1 MAASVIGILSTLGLS
16 EDSTLQQVLDKLID
30 YNLVTTDE
38 LHNIQNISVKPLP
51 NIVRNQADIL
61 KQRMY
66 GIATDEDYGLPIV
79 INRRMVL
86 TRYILE
92 KLNIKIDDIKK
103 ALEDGTLIVNKA
115 YNDELGNN
123 IKDTYETKTDA
134 TNKNNTITTRV
145 QKLEDELSD
154 GTFVVKKAENDSEGN
169 KIVET
174 YETKS
179 NASATKTNLET
190 KITTAETNA
199 KNYTDS
205 EFTRLYNLILGGY
218 SEQSY
223 DTFKEIA
230 DYISSDKTGASQM
243 LSSIQSNKSEINT
256 LKSTKAN
263 SSDVYNKTVI
273 DTKVNEINAKI
284 DEVQTGNSIELANYY
299 TKTESDGKYLP
310 LSGGTLTG
318 DLDLG
323 TNGEPTSG
331 GYPTSSKILV
341 NGQELFSSTL
351 DNNGN
356 AWQSTLGKEF
366 MYLAIQPE
374 YALRLYN
381 VASLSLKNSSGNEGD
396 FLTKSSTDVVRWSS
410 LSEHSNLVG
419 GFIIG
424 GLRSTY
430 FYSGANQER
439 KAYIVNYDNSYTQ
452 RWYDFDNYAKYRIF
466 FNYADFLFVYPYQN
480 VLEDKV
486 DLRFVE
492 GQSEK
497 KILDLLKVSDEDQS
511 SWWIVPYIEFECFKS
526 PLMNND
532 DDYTGQNLL
541 IKIKPYYKWLY
552 DTYNKEVIK
561 YEMVEE
567 QIISMVYDPSFYDLI
582 LQISAHTHDSELT
595 VHCETQT
602 VERI

>member
-284 DEVQTGNSIELANYY
+284 DEVQTGNSTELANYY
-299 TKTESDGKYLP
+299 TKTQSDGKYLP
-310 LSGGTLTG
+310 KSGGTITGNIYAEGLLTTEVG
-318 DLDLG
+318 ISSEGNIEMVTDSGVYCDFDEYLG
-323 TNGEPTSG
+323 FGFTNDGTPSITVSSDSEQGKKIIVYGTTGLGVPYIFDEVGGKIMTDDNINRLINLTYHCITISG
-331 GYPTSSKILV
+331 TVKKDSVDYK
-341 NGQELFSSTL
+341 F
-351 DNNGN
+351 
-356 AWQSTLGKEF
+356 
-366 MYLAIQPE
+366 
-374 YALRLYN
+374 
-381 VASLSLKNSSGNEGD
+381 SLSLNTIDNKTDSYTLET
-396 FLTKSSTDVVRWSS
+396 FKSSHAQYS
-410 LSEHSNLVG
+410 
-419 GFIIG
+419 
-424 GLRSTY
+424 Y
-430 FYSGANQER
+430 FTASG
-439 KAYIVNYDNSYTQ
+439 T
-452 RWYDFDNYAKYRIF
+452 
-466 FNYADFLFVYPYQN
+466 LQN
-480 VLEDKV
+480 VSDK
-486 DLRFVE
+486 
-492 GQSEK
+492 
-497 KILDLLKVSDEDQS
+497 S
-511 SWWIVPYIEFECFKS
+511 SFPYIIMHFYLHTNKTLNLQVAQ
-526 PLMNND
+526 PDGNNRF
-532 DDYTGQNLL
+532 YTVSEVTSFFDQH
-541 IKIKPYYKWLY
+541 IKI
-552 DTYNKEVIK
+552 NIK
-561 YEMVEE
+561 
-567 QIISMVYDPSFYDLI
+567 
-582 LQISAHTHDSELT
+582 
-595 VHCETQT
+595 
-602 VERI
+602 